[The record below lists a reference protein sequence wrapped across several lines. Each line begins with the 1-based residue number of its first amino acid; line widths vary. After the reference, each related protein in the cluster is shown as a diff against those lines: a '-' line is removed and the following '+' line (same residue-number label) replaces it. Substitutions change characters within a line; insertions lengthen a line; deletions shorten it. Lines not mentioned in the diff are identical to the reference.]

1 MKQLLFALILSFL
14 YLALYTM
21 SANAQTMSNSNYTI
35 RMGNLNS
42 IAGEPSGSGYKLLY
56 TSGQTGPGLYS
67 GTNYK
72 VRAGFEYIMSITP
85 FRFTISNTLIDFG
98 TITPGT
104 PVLRT
109 NQLTVSN
116 GSAFGYQVTVS
127 QNHNLRN
134 NPYGVDIP
142 PTVCDSGYTCTT
154 TTANQWSTP
163 IAYGFGYNCSNVSG
177 TDCASD
183 FTSSTYFR
191 PFVSSPSAVVVMSSL
206 NVGRN
211 KQATIIYQLNI
222 SNVQTAGIY
231 TNVINYIAT
240 PTF

>member
-1 MKQLLFALILSFL
+1 MKQLLFAVILSFL
-14 YLALYTM
+14 YLALYAM
-21 SANAQTMSNSNYTI
+21 SANAQSMSNSNYTI

-42 IAGEPSGSGYKLLY
+42 IAGEPAGSGFKLLY

-72 VRAGFEYIMSITP
+72 VRAGFEYIKSIIP
-85 FRFTISNTLIDFG
+85 FRFAISGIFIDFG
-98 TITPGT
+98 SLTPGT

-109 NQLTVSN
+109 SQLTVSN
-116 GSAFGYQVTVS
+116 GSAFGYQVTIS
-127 QNHNLRN
+127 QNHNLRLN
-134 NPYGVDIP
+134 SRGVEIP
-142 PTVCDSGYTCTT
+142 QTACDSGYTCTT
-154 TTANQWSTP
+154 TTANKWNTP
-163 IAYGFGYNCSNVSG
+163 IAYGFGYNCQNLSG

-191 PFVSSPSAVVVMSSL
+191 PFISSPSAVVVMSSR

-211 KQATIIYQLNI
+211 RQARITYQLNI
-222 SNVQTAGIY
+222 PNVQIAGLY

-240 PTF
+240 PQF